1 MKQKKNRKT
10 LKQAT
15 TAANLKVTQYK
26 KKKNR
31 GNYRLFYIKL
41 NNEYKYD
48 ENFTK

>member
-26 KKKNR
+26 KNG
-31 GNYRLFYIKL
+31 GNYGLFYIKL

-48 ENFTK
+48 EN